1 MDLAFMWTESN
12 PLMLEEAYPYTS
24 GTTKKDG
31 KCTYKKSEGK
41 STVKNY
47 KDVKSKNQN

>member
-1 MDLAFMWTESN
+1 MDLAFMWAESN

-24 GTTKKDG
+24 GTDGKDG

-41 STVKNY
+41 SHVKDY
-47 KDVKSKNQN
+47 VDVKSKSSA